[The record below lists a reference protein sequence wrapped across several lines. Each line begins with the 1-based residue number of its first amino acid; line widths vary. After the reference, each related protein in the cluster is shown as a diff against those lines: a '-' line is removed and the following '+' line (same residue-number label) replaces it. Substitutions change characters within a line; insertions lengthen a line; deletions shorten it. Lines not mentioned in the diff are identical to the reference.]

1 VKSLP
6 QKLASALA
14 FLIGAMAVFAGG
26 KVLVGVDPGYPVI
39 NWLPLYNY
47 TVGVLSLCLTAVLI
61 WRGAGLAVPAALATL
76 GLHGAVMAIL
86 LSAYRQVVAAE
97 SIKAM
102 TVRLIAWAVILALLA
117 LQRRLTGQGRSA
129 EKPEA

>member
-61 WRGAGLAVPAALATL
+61 WRGAGLAVPAARATL
-76 GLHGAVMAIL
+76 GLHGAGMAIL